1 MSGKPETRDNI
12 AYHIAEVHT
21 SVGAVSEEYMKKER
35 RYNYTTPKS
44 FLELISFYK
53 QLLGTRQKEQIAA
66 INRLDTGLNTLIRTN
81 KDVEELQVFLKE
93 KQKEVDVKKAACD
106 VLIEDMGRQRSEAE
120 AQQAVADK
128 EKEKAD
134 AAAEEAMKLEQQA
147 AGDLAVAKPALV
159 AANDAVNCLDKASM
173 TELKG
178 FTKPPAGVD
187 KVTTALLIMIKGE
200 KKNFS
205 WDNAKKM
212 MAKVDSFKE
221 KLESY
226 DGENIDEDTV
236 KRVQPILDDPEFN
249 FTTMKSKSSA
259 AANLCNWVINIINY
273 NAIFKRVK
281 PLMDSLRVA
290 SEAKKKAEDDLAI
303 VQEKLDVIAEKLAG
317 LQSQFMAATQEKA
330 KVEEE
335 AQKCLDRLDLANRL
349 TSGLASEKVRWGST
363 VDMLK
368 QEEITLAGNVMVA
381 ASFTSYIG
389 AFGIEYRNNLWKDIW
404 LADLKSRDVPLS
416 SSIDPLWM
424 LTSEALSATWQNEG
438 LPADRIS
445 IENGA
450 IVTNCSRWPLLIDPQ
465 LQGLRWLKEHERLRT
480 EKAGKRLI
488 IMRPGEK
495 QWMLKIINAI
505 QDGDSVILENV
516 SQDLDAS
523 LDPILSKSVYRKGR
537 GLFIKIGD
545 DDVEYDD
552 NFRLIL
558 QTKMHNPHYKPEI
571 TAQCTLINF
580 IVTRK
585 GLEDQLLATI
595 VSEEEPELEETR
607 NKLVQDSNDYK
618 IRLKELEDELLER
631 LANAPA
637 DILSDIPL
645 IEGLEATKETVTE
658 INEAVHKGKQTAVG
672 INQAREVY
680 RIVACEASILYFVML
695 QLCAVDHMY
704 QYSLDSFTSFFLKAL
719 SIAAD
724 SSEKQ
729 ERVKNLQGT
738 LRWTIYKWVVRGLFE
753 KHRVIFLTQLTVAL
767 MQSNVLPG
775 EENGFSNEGLRMMLV
790 GARTQEDKSPISWLP
805 DSIWG
810 GVKALATLE
819 DFERLPND
827 MEENPLEVPRVV
839 SALHTGGRAPPW

>member
-1 MSGKPETRDNI
+1 M
-12 AYHIAEVHT
+12 
-21 SVGAVSEEYMKKER
+21 
-35 RYNYTTPKS
+35 
-44 FLELISFYK
+44 
-53 QLLGTRQKEQIAA
+53 
-66 INRLDTGLNTLIRTN
+66 
-81 KDVEELQVFLKE
+81 
-93 KQKEVDVKKAACD
+93 
-106 VLIEDMGRQRSEAE
+106 
-120 AQQAVADK
+120 
-128 EKEKAD
+128 
-134 AAAEEAMKLEQQA
+134 
-147 AGDLAVAKPALV
+147 
-159 AANDAVNCLDKASM
+159 
-173 TELKG
+173 
-178 FTKPPAGVD
+178 D

-424 LTSEALSATWQNEG
+424 LTSESLSATWQNEG

-450 IVTNCSRWPLLIDPQ
+450 IVTNCSRWP
-465 LQGLRWLKEHERLRT
+465 
-480 EKAGKRLI
+480 
-488 IMRPGEK
+488 
-495 QWMLKIINAI
+495 
-505 QDGDSVILENV
+505 S
-516 SQDLDAS
+516 
-523 LDPILSKSVYRKGR
+523 
-537 GLFIKIGD
+537 
-545 DDVEYDD
+545 
-552 NFRLIL
+552 
-558 QTKMHNPHYKPEI
+558 
-571 TAQCTLINF
+571 
-580 IVTRK
+580 
-585 GLEDQLLATI
+585 
-595 VSEEEPELEETR
+595 
-607 NKLVQDSNDYK
+607 
-618 IRLKELEDELLER
+618 
-631 LANAPA
+631 
-637 DILSDIPL
+637 
-645 IEGLEATKETVTE
+645 
-658 INEAVHKGKQTAVG
+658 
-672 INQAREVY
+672 
-680 RIVACEASILYFVML
+680 
-695 QLCAVDHMY
+695 
-704 QYSLDSFTSFFLKAL
+704 
-719 SIAAD
+719 
-724 SSEKQ
+724 
-729 ERVKNLQGT
+729 
-738 LRWTIYKWVVRGLFE
+738 
-753 KHRVIFLTQLTVAL
+753 
-767 MQSNVLPG
+767 
-775 EENGFSNEGLRMMLV
+775 
-790 GARTQEDKSPISWLP
+790 
-805 DSIWG
+805 
-810 GVKALATLE
+810 
-819 DFERLPND
+819 
-827 MEENPLEVPRVV
+827 
-839 SALHTGGRAPPW
+839 